1 MDDAIR
7 IESRPVLLLA
17 NRQWAPDMK
26 LVGGRDFVS
35 ISKWNRGFVRFMTGK
50 ALDLRKDKEGQ
61 SGSVDSPVIDKIL
74 EQRQNSANELL
85 LEALNMDGSGDE
97 DPNPP
102 KKKKRKA
109 QRATAKDAIHV
120 PPIMDVNIDG
130 HKMAILYEGL
140 GMFNFW
146 MELTEVNLNWLND
159 KLKDANVKS
168 RKAKQKA
175 RPAGVQAADAS
186 DIEADG
192 DGQEE

>member
-1 MDDAIR
+1 
-7 IESRPVLLLA
+7 
-17 NRQWAPDMK
+17 
-26 LVGGRDFVS
+26 
-35 ISKWNRGFVRFMTGK
+35 
-50 ALDLRKDKEGQ
+50 
-61 SGSVDSPVIDKIL
+61 
-74 EQRQNSANELL
+74 
-85 LEALNMDGSGDE
+85 MDGSGDE
-97 DPNPP
+97 GPNPP

-140 GMFNFW
+140 GTFNFW

-175 RPAGVQAADAS
+175 RPAGVQAADAC